1 MSKLDNVIPPP
12 VVVAI
17 IGGAMAII
25 AQVAPLPRWASGWHC
40 AFAGAIGALGFL
52 VLALGFRALRRAN
65 TTIDPIDLNRTS
77 ALMTAGIYRYSR
89 NPMYLGFA
97 LMLLGWAT
105 FLAVPW
111 ALLGP
116 IAFVAFTTRFQIV
129 PEERAIGAKFGRDYD
144 QFRRNVRR
152 WI

>member
-1 MSKLDNVIPPP
+1 MHKLNNKIPPP
-12 VVVAI
+12 AVTVILAI
-17 IGGAMAII
+17 AMLFLAQI
-25 AQVAPLPRWASGWHC
+25 APFPRWQSGWH
-40 AFAGAIGALGFL
+40 FVIAGAIGALGFV

-65 TTIDPIDLNRTS
+65 TTIDPINLHRTS
-77 ALMTAGIYRYSR
+77 ALMTNGIYRFSR

-97 LMLLGWAT
+97 LVLLGWAA

-144 QFRRNVRR
+144 QFRRDVRR